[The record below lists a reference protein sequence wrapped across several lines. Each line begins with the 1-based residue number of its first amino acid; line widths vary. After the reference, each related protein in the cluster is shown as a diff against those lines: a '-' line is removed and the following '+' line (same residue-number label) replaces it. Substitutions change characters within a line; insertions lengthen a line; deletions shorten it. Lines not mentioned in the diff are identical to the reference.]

1 MYILFGAT
9 HRKNETVTPTPFRH
23 SPPYVTGKMRV
34 FFSKRG
40 GQTNNK
46 KTAGKA
52 LEKDRKMTK
61 HGTIDLAVPT
71 KLHVV
76 EFEEVDNGA
85 LDGMEYTL
93 LQNVT
98 TITVISWNVVMGL
111 IYRALLFKY
120 TWENGIFNRPINL
133 LTG

>member
-1 MYILFGAT
+1 M
-9 HRKNETVTPTPFRH
+9 
-23 SPPYVTGKMRV
+23 
-34 FFSKRG
+34 
-40 GQTNNK
+40 
-46 KTAGKA
+46 
-52 LEKDRKMTK
+52 
-61 HGTIDLAVPT
+61 DLAVPT

-76 EFEEVDNGA
+76 EFEEVNNGA